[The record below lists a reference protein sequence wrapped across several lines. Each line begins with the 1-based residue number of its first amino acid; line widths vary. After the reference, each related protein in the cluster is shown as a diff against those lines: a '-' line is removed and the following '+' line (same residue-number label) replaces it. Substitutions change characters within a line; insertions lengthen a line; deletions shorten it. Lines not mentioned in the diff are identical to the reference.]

1 MIFLIN
7 KTARPAASRGAVLI
21 YTGKGLFV
29 FLYEHFVCFIMYYC
43 G

>member
-7 KTARPAASRGAVLI
+7 KTARGAVLI